1 MGKMT
6 PNSPVA
12 HAGHPSQIC
21 KNYISEVE
29 MGSSVTVL
37 LSPLSKFCRVTVGKD
52 QSSGNLFFSG
62 GWSRFLASNGI
73 TEYDVLL
80 LRYEGN
86 MVFTVKVFGP
96 DGCQKGY
103 KDQGASSKEQE
114 QSDDKTSWFL
124 KL

>member
-1 MGKMT
+1 MQGIPPKF
-6 PNSPVA
+6 V
-12 HAGHPSQIC
+12 

-103 KDQGASSKEQE
+103 KDQSTSSKEQE

>member
-1 MGKMT
+1 MQGIPPKF
-6 PNSPVA
+6 V
-12 HAGHPSQIC
+12 

-86 MVFTVKVFGP
+86 IVFLTAARKATRTKAPVARNKSRVVRRVGF
-96 DGCQKGY
+96 
-103 KDQGASSKEQE
+103 
-114 QSDDKTSWFL
+114 
-124 KL
+124 